1 MAQDLARIVQ
11 DPLFLVLLDLSKA
24 YDTLDLRRLMQTL
37 EGYRVVLKLCEI
49 MVEFRENQ

>member
-24 YDTLDLRRLMQTL
+24 YDTLDHRRLMQTL